1 MVPACIRI
9 LVMIAFRTRL
19 FCCWWIIKNEQ
30 KKRKKRTRIILPNF
44 WEPSRSQ
51 IIRMIL
57 IRQRASRAE
66 NYGLTNNDHISPET
80 NQNKL
85 ILYCDV
91 FEVIWVWGIC
101 QDPSGFVRQQKE
113 RWNIYITCHSDAVKL
128 FCALIYTLAIFHRDL
143 RFFFRFHF
151 SLRSL
156 TYDMLY
162 PPLANCQPNCERM

>member
-128 FCALIYTLAIFHRDL
+128 FCAPLSVVRWSILWQYFIETCV
-143 RFFFRFHF
+143 FFFDSTFH
-151 SLRSL
+151 
-156 TYDMLY
+156 
-162 PPLANCQPNCERM
+162 